1 MFAGGEAEEIR
12 SVRVC
17 VMARRLSSES
27 VWIDDSCLLVGN
39 ELFDKPY
46 KKVNNGGR
54 EKGRGEEK
62 GGEGRGNYLAYNF
75 EEICAIY
82 IAVIVHVKL

>member
-1 MFAGGEAEEIR
+1 MFAGGEAEEMR

-17 VMARRLSSES
+17 VMARRQSSES
-27 VWIDDSCLLVGN
+27 VWIDESCLLVGN

-62 GGEGRGNYLAYNF
+62 GGEGR
-75 EEICAIY
+75 EITLHIISRRFVQY
-82 IAVIVHVKL
+82 ISQS